1 MAELKH
7 RLLGTAIRLL
17 KYTAAYRICRPFYS
31 GMGIIL
37 ALHRVVPQENQPR
50 IKASSRIEITADFLM
65 KLIEFFQGK
74 GYEIISLDTLHAR
87 LTEKKQGHPFV
98 CFTFDDGYVD
108 AHEIIY
114 PIFKKYQAPFAVYVV
129 TSFAERKAVLWWY
142 MLESLVLSH
151 NSLEFTY
158 RHQHH
163 ELDTSTHDK
172 KEEAFS
178 RIRNLFMDTPQE
190 TLTEEVET
198 FFAPWTISAED
209 YAEQQMN
216 WAQVIELS
224 NDPLVTIG
232 AHTIHHYNLRQLTA
246 EQVRQEIEES
256 KKILETKT
264 GHPVHHFAYPFG
276 SRTEAGA
283 REFAIAAGCG
293 FKTAVTIREGAVFP
307 GHRDHLECLPRIEI
321 TGRYQDITLV
331 DMRRC
336 GAVSIL
342 RNGLK
347 RIVTV

>member
-7 RLLGTAIRLL
+7 KLLGTAIRLL
-17 KYTAAYRICRPFYS
+17 KYTAAYRLCCPFYS

-37 ALHRVVPQENQPR
+37 ALHRVLPPANQPR
-50 IKASSRIEITADFLM
+50 IKASSRIEITTDFLIE
-65 KLIEFFQGK
+65 LIEFFQGK
-74 GYEIISLDTLHAR
+74 GYEIISLDVLHAR
-87 LTEKKQGHPFV
+87 LTEEKHGPPFA
-98 CFTFDDGYVD
+98 CFTFDDGYTD
-108 AHEIIY
+108 ACEFIY
-114 PIFKKYQAPFAVYVV
+114 PIFKKYQAPFAVYAV
-129 TSFAERKAVLWWY
+129 TSFAERKAILWWY
-142 MLESLVLSH
+142 MLESLVLAH

-158 RHQHH
+158 RQQHH
-163 ELDTSTHDK
+163 VLDTSTHDK
-172 KEEAFS
+172 KEDAFS
-178 RIRNLFMDTPQE
+178 RIRDLFMDTPQE
-190 TLTEEVET
+190 TLAEEVET
-198 FFAPWTISAED
+198 FFAQWAIASED
-209 YAEQQMN
+209 YADRQMS

-224 NDPLVTIG
+224 SDPLVTIG

-246 EQVRQEIEES
+246 EQVRQEIKGS
-256 KKILETKT
+256 KTILETKT
-264 GHPVHHFAYPFG
+264 GNPVHHFAYPFG

-307 GHRDHLECLPRIEI
+307 GHSDHLECLPRIEI

-336 GAVSIL
+336 GAISIL